1 MEEQREEVRAA
12 YQELREHY
20 PALPEQ
26 LRDFQVGPWEIEEE
40 ANKTFFQADLV
51 ACAINDSET
60 SHIMG
65 ALPTGYGKSLPM
77 LVTGLLMP
85 TGKCVNWSTAGVK
98 ICQSSFLTEVLY
110 DRFNSHGHHR
120 LDYDCSAIDQWLQVL
135 WDRRLVIKPGKWK
148 IQSMRDQFSSC
159 LSLYSCYRE
168 SLRRWWRRGRR
179 D

>member
-1 MEEQREEVRAA
+1 MK
-12 YQELREHY
+12 
-20 PALPEQ
+20 
-26 LRDFQVGPWEIEEE
+26 IEGE

-77 LVTGLLMP
+77 LVTGLL
-85 TGKCVNWSTAGVK
+85 KYSCQLVNVLMN

-120 LDYDCSAIDQWLQVL
+120 LDYDCSAIDQ
-135 WDRRLVIKPGKWK
+135 
-148 IQSMRDQFSSC
+148 
-159 LSLYSCYRE
+159 
-168 SLRRWWRRGRR
+168 
-179 D
+179 

>member
-26 LRDFQVGPWEIEEE
+26 LRDFQVGPWEIEGES
-40 ANKTFFQADLV
+40 NKTFFQADLV
-51 ACAINDSET
+51 ACAINGSET

-85 TGKCVNWSTAGVK
+85 AGKCVNEYLP
-98 ICQSSFLTEVLY
+98 IFFL
-110 DRFNSHGHHR
+110 DGG
-120 LDYDCSAIDQWLQVL
+120 
-135 WDRRLVIKPGKWK
+135 LV
-148 IQSMRDQFSSC
+148 R
-159 LSLYSCYRE
+159 
-168 SLRRWWRRGRR
+168 
-179 D
+179 

>member
-1 MEEQREEVRAA
+1 MLFVNSFSQGMEEQREEVRAA

-26 LRDFQVGPWEIEEE
+26 LRDFQVGPWEIEGE
-40 ANKTFFQADLV
+40 AN
-51 ACAINDSET
+51 INIFSGR
-60 SHIMG
+60 SCHIMG
-65 ALPTGYGKSLPM
+65 ALPSGYGKSLPM

-120 LDYDCSAIDQWLQVL
+120 LDYDCSAVDLP
-135 WDRRLVIKPGKWK
+135 RHGHRCSGLVEAEHY
-148 IQSMRDQFSSC
+148 F
-159 LSLYSCYRE
+159 LLYTYPWNCF
-168 SLRRWWRRGRR
+168 W
-179 D
+179 